1 MDETSISKNKHFIS
15 VIELS
20 TSEINT
26 QYLKKKSTNSKNWK
40 YTLHRTMSEIYWFS
54 ILISAVTEEAGV
66 AAFELSDYDQV
77 PVKTVLQ
84 NNGHSAKISA
94 DFSS

>member
-26 QYLKKKSTNSKNWK
+26 VHTRKNK
-40 YTLHRTMSEIYWFS
+40 NALCAMSEVIKVLFS
-54 ILISAVTEEAGV
+54 GVTEEAGV

>member
-1 MDETSISKNKHFIS
+1 
-15 VIELS
+15 
-20 TSEINT
+20 
-26 QYLKKKSTNSKNWK
+26 
-40 YTLHRTMSEIYWFS
+40 MSEMYWFS
-54 ILISAVTEEAGV
+54 ILISGVTEEAGV

-94 DFSS
+94 DFSSWVLILYCSSVVYMK

>member
-1 MDETSISKNKHFIS
+1 MY
-15 VIELS
+15 
-20 TSEINT
+20 EIN
-26 QYLKKKSTNSKNWK
+26 
-40 YTLHRTMSEIYWFS
+40 S
-54 ILISAVTEEAGV
+54 ILVYCLGVTDEAGV

>member
-1 MDETSISKNKHFIS
+1 MYEM
-15 VIELS
+15 
-20 TSEINT
+20 NT
-26 QYLKKKSTNSKNWK
+26 ILC
-40 YTLHRTMSEIYWFS
+40 FS
-54 ILISAVTEEAGV
+54 ILFSGVTEEAGV